1 MEKGTTLKN
10 CLLLQ
15 QQGVIST
22 GFIAYLKHTTTQ
34 TKVTYLKYCKKYA
47 YAPAHKSQTQ
57 FKGTFKS
64 KDLQFSHFQ
73 IRAAK
78 LFNTDTTYNAFSK
91 ICLSFYS
98 SWDTLL

>member
-34 TKVTYLKYCKKYA
+34 IKAICPKYYKKYA
-47 YAPAHKSQTQ
+47 YTLAHKVKAILTQ
-57 FKGTFKS
+57 KGRFRS
-64 KDLQFSHFQ
+64 KDLQFSQVAQVFNVDATMHFQ
-73 IRAAK
+73 R
-78 LFNTDTTYNAFSK
+78 FV
-91 ICLSFYS
+91 
-98 SWDTLL
+98 

>member
-34 TKVTYLKYCKKYA
+34 TKVIYPKYYKKYA
-47 YAPAHKSQTQ
+47 YALAHKMSSVD
-57 FKGTFKS
+57 FSLFWPKKVHLEAKIYNFLTF
-64 KDLQFSHFQ
+64 
-73 IRAAK
+73 R
-78 LFNTDTTYNAFSK
+78 
-91 ICLSFYS
+91 
-98 SWDTLL
+98 LLNF